1 MTPGSRWGGR
11 RKGCGGR
18 GAATPG
24 LEQVTSSL
32 ASSSLIELSLPGC
45 KTGLRINSYCIL
57 ILKNLE
63 FSENTQLCIYS
74 ANTYGMPAMCQADII
89 WYS

>member
-1 MTPGSRWGGR
+1 MANMTPGSRWGGR
-11 RKGCGGR
+11 RKGCDGR

-45 KTGLRINSYCIL
+45 KTGLRID
-57 ILKNLE
+57 LKTRLGLMACDRE
-63 FSENTQLCIYS
+63 GLTRTS
-74 ANTYGMPAMCQADII
+74 
-89 WYS
+89 